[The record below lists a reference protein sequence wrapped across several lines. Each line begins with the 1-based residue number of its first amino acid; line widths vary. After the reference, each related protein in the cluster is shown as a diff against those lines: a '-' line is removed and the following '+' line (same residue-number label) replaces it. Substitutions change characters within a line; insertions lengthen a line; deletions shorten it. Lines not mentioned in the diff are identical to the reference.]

1 MHNGG
6 GAAVL
11 DPTNLDAFL
20 TQVSKFVFALL
31 YRLLFSVLVF
41 KSNGRE

>member
-6 GAAVL
+6 GGAAL

-20 TQVSKFVFALL
+20 TQVKLDFYSYF
-31 YRLLFSVLVF
+31 
-41 KSNGRE
+41 

>member
-6 GAAVL
+6 AGGGGGGGTTFL

-20 TQVSKFVFALL
+20 TQVGF
-31 YRLLFSVLVF
+31 LFHY
-41 KSNGRE
+41 